1 MRPWNP
7 LVVAAL
13 AIGTQQEPAPAP
25 APIDQLILTRGLAA
39 DPNAK
44 AVREAFEEFQR
55 HVKELAG
62 PAGGAGAPGEKAREL
77 RQEVRAIDVSTK
89 DTQSRVAPHLGLT
102 VHRAASAARA
112 ATGFAFDYQP
122 TLGVLRLLG
131 FDERRGLEASVS
143 LKLENDRGSGE
154 EAEEE
159 AEHELEELVEKLGAA
174 WRAEQAAADAPAD
187 VPYRETIRWD
197 GAEDPPEP
205 GFRWSYVREGAETR
219 VRVTFLVAN
228 GSLAQ
233 AGLRRGD
240 DVVSVNGTA
249 VATPPAFGRAIS
261 GLAAGAPLV
270 LEVRRGSES
279 ATVKGTVHKSSDLLP
294 AFEQGLIGAPL
305 PAFRA
310 DVGAPPVEIGGGDA
324 PKRALA
330 TLVLVFDPRQPDT
343 LTDVAQLAWIRDHY
357 SPEQVAIAGI
367 GAHASPEVLRKT
379 MEELA
384 PGWPAAADPDA
395 RLAEATRSLTLPAL
409 LLADRDGVVRFR
421 RTRGGALQHA
431 LRGLLAAPPR

>member
-1 MRPWNP
+1 MRPWSP
-7 LVVAAL
+7 LLVAVFG
-13 AIGTQQEPAPAP
+13 IGTQQEPAP

-39 DPNAK
+39 DPSAK
-44 AVREAFEEFQR
+44 LVREAFEEFR
-55 HVKELAG
+55 RRVKKLAD
-62 PAGGAGAPGEKAREL
+62 PAGGAGAPTLEL

-102 VHRAASAARA
+102 VHRATRAAHA

-122 TLGVLRLLG
+122 SLGLLRALG
-131 FDERRGLEASVS
+131 FDERRGFEASVS

-154 EAEEE
+154 EAAKE
-159 AEHELEELVEKLGAA
+159 AKHEIEELFESLGAA
-174 WRAEQAAADAPAD
+174 WRAEQVAADAAAD

-205 GFRWSYVREGAETR
+205 GFRWSYEREGAETR

-240 DVVSVNGTA
+240 VVVSVNGTA
-249 VATPPAFGRAIS
+249 VATPPAFGRAIA

-279 ATVKGTVHKSSDLLP
+279 ATVKGVVHQSSELLP

-305 PAFRA
+305 PAFHA
-310 DVGAPPVEIGGGDA
+310 DVGAPPLEIGGAEA
-324 PKRALA
+324 PRRATA

-343 LTDVAQLAWIRDHY
+343 LADVAQLAWIREHY
-357 SPEQVAIAGI
+357 SAEEVAIAGI
-367 GAHASPEVLRKT
+367 GAYGAPDVLRRT

-384 PGWPAAADPDA
+384 PGWPAAADPDG
-395 RLAEATRSLTLPAL
+395 RLAEATRSFTLPAL
-409 LLADRDGVVRFR
+409 LLSDRKGIVRFR
-421 RTRGGALQHA
+421 RTRDSTLLHV
-431 LRGLLAAPPR
+431 LRKLLATPPR

>member
-1 MRPWNP
+1 MRPWSP
-7 LVVAAL
+7 LLVVAFG
-13 AIGTQQEPAPAP
+13 IGTQQEPAP

-39 DPNAK
+39 DPSAK
-44 AVREAFEEFQR
+44 PVREAFEEFR
-55 HVKELAG
+55 RRVKELAG
-62 PAGGAGAPGEKAREL
+62 PAGGAGTPTREL

-102 VHRAASAARA
+102 VHRATRA
-112 ATGFAFDYQP
+112 AHAASGFAFDYQP
-122 TLGVLRLLG
+122 SLGVLRVLG
-131 FDERRGLEASVS
+131 FDERRGFEASVS
-143 LKLENDRGSGE
+143 LKLENDRAGDE

-159 AEHELEELVEKLGAA
+159 AEHEIEELFESLGAA

-187 VPYRETIRWD
+187 APYRETIRWD
-197 GAEDPPEP
+197 DAEDPPAP
-205 GFRWSYVREGAETR
+205 GFRWSVVRDGAETR

-228 GSLAQ
+228 SSLAQ

-240 DVVSVNGTA
+240 DIVGVNGTA
-249 VATPPAFGRAIS
+249 VATPPAFGRAIE

-279 ATVKGTVHKSSDLLP
+279 ATVKGVVHQSSELLP

-305 PAFRA
+305 PAFLA
-310 DVGAPPVEIGGGDA
+310 DVGAPPLEIGGAEA
-324 PKRALA
+324 PRRASA

-343 LTDVAQLAWIRDHY
+343 LADVAQLAWIREHF
-357 SPEQVAIAGI
+357 SAEQVAIAGI
-367 GAHASPEVLRKT
+367 GSYGAPDALRRT

-384 PGWPAAADPDA
+384 PGWPAAADPDG

-409 LLADRDGVVRFR
+409 LLADREGIVRFR
-421 RTRGGALQHA
+421 RARGGALLHA
-431 LRGLLAAPPR
+431 LRGLLASPPR

>member
-1 MRPWNP
+1 MRPWSP

-13 AIGTQQEPAPAP
+13 GIGAQQEPAP
-25 APIDQLILTRGLAA
+25 APIDQLILTRGLAP
-39 DPNAK
+39 DPSAK
-44 AVREAFEEFQR
+44 PVREAFEEFR
-55 HVKELAG
+55 RRVKELAD
-62 PAGGAGAPGEKAREL
+62 PAGGAGTPTREL

-102 VHRAASAARA
+102 VHRATRA
-112 ATGFAFDYQP
+112 AHAASGFAFDYQP
-122 TLGVLRLLG
+122 TLGVLRVLG
-131 FDERRGLEASVS
+131 FDERRGFEASVS
-143 LKLENDRGSGE
+143 LKLENDRAGDE

-159 AEHELEELVEKLGAA
+159 AEHEIEELFESLGAA
-174 WRAEQAAADAPAD
+174 WRAEQAAADAPDSA
-187 VPYRETIRWD
+187 PYRETIRWD

-219 VRVTFLVAN
+219 VRVTFLVVN

-249 VATPPAFGRAIS
+249 VATPPAFGRAIT

-279 ATVKGTVHKSSDLLP
+279 ATVKGVVHQSSELLP

-310 DVGAPPVEIGGGDA
+310 DVGAPPLEIGGAEA
-324 PKRALA
+324 PHRASA

-343 LTDVAQLAWIRDHY
+343 LADVAQLAWIREHY
-357 SPEQVAIAGI
+357 SAEQVAIAGI
-367 GAHASPEVLRKT
+367 GSYGAPDALRKT

-384 PGWPAAADPDA
+384 PGWPAAPDPDG

-409 LLADRDGVVRFR
+409 LLADREGIVRFR
-421 RTRGGALQHA
+421 RARGGALLHA

>member
-1 MRPWNP
+1 MRPWSL
-7 LVVAAL
+7 LVVAASG
-13 AIGTQQEPAPAP
+13 IGTQQEPAP

-39 DPNAK
+39 DPSAK
-44 AVREAFEEFQR
+44 SVREAFEEFR
-55 HVKELAG
+55 RRVKELAD
-62 PAGGAGAPGEKAREL
+62 PAGVAGTPGEKAREL

-102 VHRAASAARA
+102 VHRATRA
-112 ATGFAFDYQP
+112 AHAASGFAFDYQP
-122 TLGVLRLLG
+122 TLGVLRVFG
-131 FDERRGLEASVS
+131 FDERRGFEASVS
-143 LKLENDRGSGE
+143 LKLENDRAGDE

-159 AEHELEELVEKLGAA
+159 AEHEIEELFESLGAA
-174 WRAEQAAADAPAD
+174 WRAEQTAADAPAD
-187 VPYRETIRWD
+187 APYQETIRWD

-205 GFRWSYVREGAETR
+205 GFRWSNVREGAETR

-249 VATPPAFGRAIS
+249 VATPPVFGRAIA

-270 LEVRRGSES
+270 LEVRRGSER
-279 ATVKGTVHKSSDLLP
+279 ATVKGVVHQSSELLP

-310 DVGAPPVEIGGGDA
+310 DVGAPPVEIGGAEA
-324 PKRALA
+324 PQRATA

-343 LTDVAQLAWIRDHY
+343 LADVAQLAWIREHF
-357 SPEQVAIAGI
+357 SAEEVAIAGI
-367 GAHASPEVLRKT
+367 GAYGAPDALRKT

-384 PGWPAAADPDA
+384 PGWPAAADPDG
-395 RLAEATRSLTLPAL
+395 RLAEATRSLALPAL
-409 LLADRDGVVRFR
+409 LLADREGIVRFR
-421 RTRGGALQHA
+421 RARGGALLHA